1 MGHLGLKRIEGIKLQ
16 SEAIKSQLT
25 GNSFFFHFATLL
37 GIRPDDLF
45 VLLDADEIPDP
56 RVLLFL
62 KLYDGYP
69 EPIALYY
76 ILN

>member
-1 MGHLGLKRIEGIKLQ
+1 MGHLGLKRIEGIKLH

-25 GNSFFFHFATLL
+25 GKSFFLTLL

-69 EPIALYY
+69 EPIALYF